1 MTAIFGFY
9 CSLMAGTCHLYRELV
24 IGSFVKVVLGMKHT
38 ITRFFGLGEK
48 DQQVELDT
56 IETEVELDKIEVIDE
71 RDEIKKIPIE
81 SIVPNRFQ
89 PRTVFDEAKIEELS
103 RTIHI
108 HGIIQPI
115 VVREFEADRY
125 EIIAGE
131 RRWRAMKKLGWD
143 LVPAIIKNLSD
154 TETASVALIENLQ
167 REELSPIEEA
177 IAYGKLLELHNLT
190 QEALAQRL
198 GKGQS
203 TVANKLRLLKL
214 PEEVQNALLNKQITE
229 RHARSLI
236 SLKDPEKQIKL
247 LEEIIEKSLN
257 VKQTEERV
265 VRLLEQKTGKPKPKR
280 KAFSKDMRIAVN
292 TIRQSLSMVSNS
304 GINLAAEE
312 EEFEDFYQFT
322 IKIPKKK

>member
-1 MTAIFGFY
+1 MKQ
-9 CSLMAGTCHLYRELV
+9 
-24 IGSFVKVVLGMKHT
+24 SF
-38 ITRFFGLGEK
+38 TRFFGLGDKGEQEVALEK
-48 DQQVELDT
+48 ELIVEKN
-56 IETEVELDKIEVIDE
+56 E
-71 RDEIKKIPIE
+71 EIKKIPIDH
-81 SIVPNRFQ
+81 IVANRFQ
-89 PRTVFDEAKIEELS
+89 PRTVFDEEKIEELA

-115 VVREFEADRY
+115 VVREFAIDQY

-131 RRWRAMKKLGWD
+131 RRFRAMKKLGWTEA
-143 LVPAIIKNLSD
+143 PAIIKNLSD

-214 PEEVQNALLNKQITE
+214 PQPIQESLLNKEITE
-229 RHARSLI
+229 RHARALI
-236 SLKDPEKQIKL
+236 PLKNPEKQVL
-247 LEEIIEKSLN
+247 LLQDIIERNLN
-257 VKQTEERV
+257 VKQTEDRV
-265 VRLLEQKTGKPKPKR
+265 ARLLEEKNQKPKPKR

-292 TIRQSLSMVSNS
+292 TIRQSLTMVSDN
-304 GINLAAEE
+304 GINLDSHE
-312 EEFEDFYQFT
+312 EEFEEYYQFT

>member
-1 MTAIFGFY
+1 MK
-9 CSLMAGTCHLYRELV
+9 S
-24 IGSFVKVVLGMKHT
+24 SF
-38 ITRFFGLGEK
+38 TRFFGLGEK
-48 DQQVELDT
+48 GEQ
-56 IETEVELDKIEVIDE
+56 EVEQELNIERSE
-71 RDEIKKIPIE
+71 EIKKIPINQ
-81 SIVPNRFQ
+81 IIPNRFQ
-89 PRTVFDEAKIEELS
+89 PRTVFDEEKIEELS

-115 VVREFEADRY
+115 VVREFADNKY

-131 RRWRAMKKLGWD
+131 RRWRAMKKLGWTEA
-143 LVPAIIKNLSD
+143 PAIVKNLSD

-214 PEEVQNALLNKQITE
+214 PQPVQDALLSKVITE
-229 RHARSLI
+229 RHARALI
-236 SLKDPEKQIKL
+236 PLKDPEKQVTL
-247 LEEIIEKSLN
+247 LAEVMERNLN

-265 VRLLEQKTGKPKPKR
+265 VRLLEQKNQQPKPKR

-292 TIRQSLSMVSNS
+292 TIRQSLSMVSDS
-304 GINLAAEE
+304 GINLDSEE
-312 EEFEDFYQFT
+312 EEFDEFYQFT
-322 IKIPKKK
+322 IRIPKKK

>member
-1 MTAIFGFY
+1 MK
-9 CSLMAGTCHLYRELV
+9 S
-24 IGSFVKVVLGMKHT
+24 SF
-38 ITRFFGLGEK
+38 TRFFGLGEK
-48 DQQVELDT
+48 GEQ
-56 IETEVELDKIEVIDE
+56 EVEQELHIERNE
-71 RDEIKKIPIE
+71 EIKKIPINQ
-81 SIVPNRFQ
+81 IIPNRFQ
-89 PRTVFDEAKIEELS
+89 PRAVFDEEKIEELS

-115 VVREFEADRY
+115 VVREFADNKY

-131 RRWRAMKKLGWD
+131 RRWRAMKKLGWTEA
-143 LVPAIIKNLSD
+143 PAIVKNLSD

-214 PEEVQNALLNKQITE
+214 PQPVQDALLSKVITE
-229 RHARSLI
+229 RHARALI
-236 SLKDPEKQIKL
+236 PLKDPEKQVTL
-247 LEEIIEKSLN
+247 LAEVMERNLN

-265 VRLLEQKTGKPKPKR
+265 VRLLEQKNQQPKPKR

-292 TIRQSLSMVSNS
+292 TIRQSLSMVSDS
-304 GINLAAEE
+304 GINLDSEE
-312 EEFEDFYQFT
+312 EEFDEFYQFT
-322 IKIPKKK
+322 IRIPKKK

>member
-1 MTAIFGFY
+1 MK
-9 CSLMAGTCHLYRELV
+9 S
-24 IGSFVKVVLGMKHT
+24 SF
-38 ITRFFGLGEK
+38 TRFFGLGEK
-48 DQQVELDT
+48 GEQ
-56 IETEVELDKIEVIDE
+56 EVEQDIERGE
-71 RDEIKKIPIE
+71 EIKKIPINQ
-81 SIVPNRFQ
+81 IIPNRFQ
-89 PRTVFDEAKIEELS
+89 PRTVFDEEKIEELS

-115 VVREFEADRY
+115 VVREFAANKF

-131 RRWRAMKKLGWD
+131 RRWRAMKKLGW
-143 LVPAIIKNLSD
+143 VEAPAIVKNLSD

-177 IAYGKLLELHNLT
+177 LAYGKLLELHNLT

-214 PEEVQNALLNKQITE
+214 PQPVQEALLNKLITE
-229 RHARSLI
+229 RHARALI
-236 SLKDPEKQIKL
+236 PLKDPEKQVAL
-247 LEEIIEKSLN
+247 LAEVMERNLN

-265 VRLLEQKTGKPKPKR
+265 VRLLEQKNPQPKQKR

-292 TIRQSLSMVSNS
+292 TIRQSLSMVSDS
-304 GINLAAEE
+304 GISLDAEE
-312 EEFEDFYQFT
+312 EEFDEFYQFT
-322 IKIPKKK
+322 IRIPKKK

>member
-1 MTAIFGFY
+1 MKQ
-9 CSLMAGTCHLYRELV
+9 
-24 IGSFVKVVLGMKHT
+24 SFS
-38 ITRFFGLGEK
+38 RFFGLGERE
-48 DQQVELDT
+48 DQ
-56 IETEVELDKIEVIDE
+56 TEIEVGE
-71 RDEIKKIPIE
+71 QTEFVAHENREEIRKIPIDD
-81 SIVPNRFQ
+81 IVPNRFQ
-89 PRTVFDEAKIEELS
+89 PRTVFAEDKIEELS
-103 RTIHI
+103 RTIHT

-115 VVREFEADRY
+115 VVREYEENKF

-131 RRWRAMKKLGWD
+131 RRWRAMKMLGWD
-143 LVPAIIKNLSD
+143 TVPAIVKNMND

-214 PEEVQNALLNKQITE
+214 PQEIQDALLAKAITE

-236 SLKDPEKQIKL
+236 PLKDPAKQIQL
-247 LEEIIEKSLN
+247 LAEIIEKNLN

-265 VRLLEQKTGKPKPKR
+265 VKLLEQRKDKVKPKR

-292 TIRQSLSMVSNS
+292 TIRQSLTMVSDS
-304 GINLAAEE
+304 GINLDSEE
-312 EEFEDFYQFT
+312 EEFEEYYQFT